1 MKAIVLLNGAA
12 GSFAAGSRSQGQSA
26 VAEALAAA
34 GIESELHVVA
44 GTDLQSAAELALGS
58 NIDVL
63 IVGGGDG
70 TLSTVAGVMVNR
82 DVPLGILP
90 MGTLNHF
97 AKDLGIPLDIA
108 LAAKVIA
115 ENHTITID
123 VGELNGRV
131 FINNSSLGIY
141 PQMVL
146 DRESQRRRYGFSK
159 WKAMINAMLKVFRR
173 FPLVEVTLTTETAST
188 VRKTPLVFVGNNCY
202 QLDLFN
208 LGKRTCLDR
217 GELSLYVANAQ
228 TRWGMFKL
236 IVRAMWG
243 GLKQARDFET
253 LLLSTCQIDA
263 RRHHLHVAA
272 DGEVLVLSPPL
283 NYRILPG
290 ALRVCVPQ
298 LTDKQVNQDQVRKD
312 WGLTTEQ
319 AGGMP

>member
-12 GSFAAGSRSQGQSA
+12 GTIAAWDRSRGDSA

-34 GIESELHVVA
+34 GIDAEIRVVP
-44 GTDLQSAAELALGS
+44 GTDLQSAAKAALSS

-70 TLSTVAGVMVNR
+70 TLSTVAGVLVNQH
-82 DVPLGILP
+82 VPLGILP
-90 MGTLNHF
+90 LGTLNHF
-97 AKDLGIPLDIA
+97 AKDLGIPLD
-108 LAAKVIA
+108 LGGAAKVIA
-115 ENHTITID
+115 GNHTIRID

-146 DRESQRRRYGFSK
+146 DRESQRKRYGFSK

-173 FPLVEVTLTTETAST
+173 FPLVEVTLTTEAGST

-208 LGKRTCLDR
+208 LGKRTGLDR

-236 IVRAMWG
+236 IVRAMYG
-243 GLKQARDFET
+243 GLKQARDFDT
-253 LLLSTCQIDA
+253 LNLSTCQIDA

-272 DGEVLVLSPPL
+272 DGEVLSLSPPL
-283 NYRILPG
+283 HYCVRPG
-290 ALRVCVPQ
+290 ALTVCVPQ
-298 LTDKQVNQDQVRKD
+298 LSDKVVSQNRTRMD
-312 WGLTTEQ
+312 WGLAAQQ
-319 AGGMP
+319 AGPIP